1 MVYIPFWRAPW
12 DVKQLGAHHPKGTT
26 IFPMKVEKERKVH
39 QKTNWKPDRLSEIL
53 LMAQIRRSPVDM
65 VKYPTIYRVLAP
77 SQVVGKGLS
86 AINSMVSK
94 KKWALNSSC
103 KKQKIS
109 ISSRNMLKAPNFA
122 RYPYL
127 IDRILAAE
135 FEP

>member
-1 MVYIPFWRAPW
+1 MVQKSSIH
-12 DVKQLGAHHPKGTT
+12 QLRLVAYPIIYRVLNISQVVVWNFHQQTT

-65 VKYPTIYRVLAP
+65 VKYPIIYRVLAP

-94 KKWALNSSC
+94 KNGL
-103 KKQKIS
+103 
-109 ISSRNMLKAPNFA
+109 
-122 RYPYL
+122 
-127 IDRILAAE
+127 
-135 FEP
+135 